1 MKQIKLSMDASP
13 WAGREIRCPFSLIDA
28 VFDFGQPEYYK
39 DTLNELVTF
48 MFKPKIYHKKSPDH
62 TFVFFAVLHSLL
74 RAAYIIHRKSGQYKI
89 KAPKK
94 GSIKLCYGSLNR
106 KEFQNPLIVFKNVYA
121 CKSLEELNLALFE
134 IVSYALNSF
143 SDYPTWDLITPY
155 IHLCKILD
163 ASWQIHQRRI
173 ETN

>member
-1 MKQIKLSMDASP
+1 MKQIQLPLDTSP

-28 VFDFGQPEYYK
+28 VFEFAQPEYYK
-39 DTLNELVTF
+39 NTLTELVTF

-62 TFVFFAVLHSLL
+62 TLIVFAVLHSLL
-74 RAAYIIHRKSGQYKI
+74 RAAYLIHCKSGQYKI
-89 KAPKK
+89 TAPKK
-94 GSIKLCYGSLNR
+94 ESIKLCYCSLNS
-106 KEFQNPLIVFKNVYA
+106 KEFHNPLIVFKNAYS
-121 CKSLEELNLALFE
+121 CKSQEGLSLALFE
-134 IVSYALNSF
+134 MVSYALNSS

-173 ETN
+173 E

>member
-1 MKQIKLSMDASP
+1 MKQIQLPLDASP

-28 VFDFGQPEYYK
+28 VFEFAQPEYYK
-39 DTLNELVTF
+39 NTLTELVTF

-62 TFVFFAVLHSLL
+62 SFIVFAVLHSLL
-74 RAAYIIHRKSGQYKI
+74 RAAYLIHCKSGQYKI
-89 KAPKK
+89 NAPKK
-94 GSIKLCYGSLNR
+94 DSIKLCYGSLNS
-106 KEFQNPLIVFKNVYA
+106 KEFQNPLIVFKNAYSR
-121 CKSLEELNLALFE
+121 KNLEGLNLALFE
-134 IVSYALNSF
+134 MVSYALNSS

-173 ETN
+173 E